1 VPGAGGVWRSFL
13 LLCHCHCSADLCSD
27 QVHHTGP
34 RFLLGEIPW
43 LPGHFHVELLL
54 RTTATMIRLR
64 VLPENAGVY
73 LVKKG
78 NPAPKKPF

>member
-1 VPGAGGVWRSFL
+1 MVMGDEL
-13 LLCHCHCSADLCSD
+13 LMGSPVHHPN